1 MEQNN
6 RRAKFVDWLATGP
19 LRNIMPPRSVFDPV
33 QFLSFCCVG
42 VANTLVD
49 FLVYFA
55 ASSFLPL
62 SLSRVISWAVACTFS
77 YAVNK
82 RWVFRHKT
90 GGATPALR
98 FVIVN
103 VLGLLLGLVIL
114 EILTRHF
121 GWGRLLAWLATIPG
135 ITLGNYFGY
144 KLWSLRKR

>member
-6 RRAKFVDWLATGP
+6 RRAKFMTWLETGP
-19 LRNIMPPRSVFDPV
+19 LRNILPPRSVFDPV

-62 SLSRVISWAVACTFS
+62 SLSRVLSWAVACTFS

-82 RWVFRHKT
+82 RWVFHHKEK
-90 GGATPALR
+90 GATTAVR
-98 FVIVN
+98 FVIVG
-103 VLGLLLGLVIL
+103 VLSLLLGLGIL
-114 EILTRHF
+114 DLLLHF
-121 GWGRLLAWLATIPG
+121 GWGHFTAYLATIPA

-144 KLWSLRKR
+144 RLWSFKKK